1 MTAVADL
8 VDAVRRCDINSGDR
22 LVVATKNS
30 VYSLTANSDGTFEAG
45 GGWFHRE
52 NMPGT
57 RIEVRGCVAGG
68 HAIFTDYVAVRGLFM
83 EFGDGLRT
91 TRITSVRLIP
101 AETSDR

>member
-1 MTAVADL
+1 
-8 VDAVRRCDINSGDR
+8 
-22 LVVATKNS
+22 
-30 VYSLTANSDGTFEAG
+30 
-45 GGWFHRE
+45 
-52 NMPGT
+52 MPGT

-68 HAIFTDYVAVRGLFM
+68 HAIFTDHVAVRGLFM